1 MTEQMQGTDSHR
13 QEQDLLERQRGLEGA
28 LYQWEGDM
36 ILEGKTR
43 DAREN
48 ERNLR
53 ALKARGWILHQEIE
67 TVGRGLKKIQRARRK
82 AEG

>member
-1 MTEQMQGTDSHR
+1 
-13 QEQDLLERQRGLEGA
+13 

-48 ERNLR
+48 ERNIR
-53 ALKARGWILHQEIE
+53 ALKARRWALQQEIE
-67 TVGRGLKKIQRARRK
+67 TVGRGLKEIQRARRK
-82 AEG
+82 AQG

>member
-13 QEQDLLERQRGLEGA
+13 QELHMLVRQRGLESA

-48 ERNLR
+48 ERNIR
-53 ALKARGWILHQEIE
+53 ALKARRWTLQQEIE
-67 TVGRGLKKIQRARRK
+67 TVGRGLKEIQRARRK
-82 AEG
+82 AQG